1 MTNRISEIKNTIG
14 AGARS
19 NKFRVY
25 FSFPD
30 VIDISTTG
38 MTREAN
44 VLCFSSSLP
53 ERTVGQIE
61 VWNLGRKLII
71 PGDTTFQNNWDCQ
84 FYNTEEHNLRRAFL
98 AWQKACDHAETGTH
112 TGDPSAVMTTMKIVQ
127 LDSAENETVVYELH
141 NVYPNVVSSIE
152 MDQASESTA
161 IEQFTVTFSY
171 TDWVVGTDENND
183 QPSMYNSATRNAV
196 SLNN

>member
-38 MTREAN
+38 ITREAN

-98 AWQKACDHAETGTH
+98 AWQKACDHAETGTQ
-112 TGDPSAVMTTMKIVQ
+112 T
-127 LDSAENETVVYELH
+127 
-141 NVYPNVVSSIE
+141 
-152 MDQASESTA
+152 
-161 IEQFTVTFSY
+161 
-171 TDWVVGTDENND
+171 
-183 QPSMYNSATRNAV
+183 
-196 SLNN
+196 LNP

>member
-19 NKFRVY
+19 NKFTVY
-25 FSFPD
+25 FSFPE
-30 VIDISTTG
+30 VIDMSTTG

-53 ERTVGQIE
+53 SRNIGQIE
-61 VWNLGRKLII
+61 IWNLGRKLII
-71 PGDTTFQNNWDCQ
+71 PGDTTFDSTWDCS
-84 FYNTEEHNLRRAFL
+84 FYNTEEHNLRRLFL

-141 NVYPNVVSSIE
+141 NVFPTMVSNVDMS
-152 MDQASESTA
+152 QNSESTA
-161 IEQFTVTFSY
+161 IEEFTVSFSF

-183 QPSMYNSATRNAV
+183 NPSVYVSATRNQA